1 MGPALLGM
9 QIAPLNADARSQY
22 NIPESVK
29 GGVVVQS
36 VKGTSDAGDKG
47 LQKGDVIVQAG
58 DHEIASAGDLA
69 AAVADWKKAGHAL
82 IPLGVRRAGQLSFV
96 AVKVDG

>member
-1 MGPALLGM
+1 M
-9 QIAPLNADARSQY
+9 R
-22 NIPESVK
+22 
-29 GGVVVQS
+29 
-36 VKGTSDAGDKG
+36 
-47 LQKGDVIVQAG
+47 
-58 DHEIASAGDLA
+58 EIASAGDLA